1 MEVCREE
8 GWNLDR
14 KLRSEESDINSE
26 KVIAGRNHR
35 MGKNWELERGKKS
48 YSGNNDFEQYR
59 VEIRAWEGQLE
70 CKTMRPE
77 EDIWARFRRQSH
89 IQANT

>member
-1 MEVCREE
+1 MEVYREE

-48 YSGNNDFEQYR
+48 YSGNNDFE
-59 VEIRAWEGQLE
+59 
-70 CKTMRPE
+70 
-77 EDIWARFRRQSH
+77 
-89 IQANT
+89 